1 LNQQQL
7 QIARAALW
15 HQTAN
20 PPPAAPLLTFDDAS
34 AWLDEIGLCLLLPR
48 HTQLPAPAPSFVEA
62 CMGVVRAMPPAD
74 AIAQATEL
82 ASRLIQADLAVP
94 LNLLGTVSEQPDF
107 LVTPDVL
114 PWVAAVRGDRQWKTA
129 PPGRIAPIVLRTWEA
144 LDKEGD
150 KTAIEISEI
159 LGRELTE
166 AAVLRALIELWT
178 TLRAVPAYTPGQPTR
193 WSLLKNRY
201 PAQLATGAN
210 TAQTTALSA
219 LLSIYVRAAVAA
231 SAEEAEIFLS
241 PLTARSRIREVIH
254 GMTAARQFR
263 TMSVGTQTL
272 LFLEGSLPE
281 SAPEPEPEK
290 QPAKPQPIALA
301 PSLPSRKEPRP
312 TKWELPG
319 ARPQT
324 PQPRREFVKRPAAN
338 FGQRRDSG
346 PRRAWQPGARKP
358 PARFAPESGEK
369 RPREQRPAAAD
380 RKPYPDRGKPHSDR
394 PYSDRGQRAG
404 KPAFSAKPGQR
415 PARATAR
422 PSAKP
427 WPRRPGQNLRS
438 GDFPKRPR
446 AARPERPAVANRPP
460 RENRPPTKPRWRNK
474 ESAPPQSRQN
484 RPWRGQPPQGSDNR
498 PPRPDH
504 PQPINRPQSMDRSQP
519 IDRPRR
525 DARPRNDRPRNESRP
540 RSDSRPRTG
549 PPRPAKKFPA
559 NPRFSGPK
567 GSSPARSGPPSP
579 RSATTS
585 RPSQSGKFPARRSS
599 RPPARPGARFSRP
612 GTPFKKS
619 FRKSDPG
626 KQIPRKNR
634 SQEENPE

>member
-1 LNQQQL
+1 LRYDIHGKTFSARFSASRPWFINPAVKRASILNQQQL

-20 PPPAAPLLTFDDAS
+20 PPPAAPLLTLDDAS
-34 AWLDEIGLCLLLPR
+34 AWLDEIGLCLFLPR

-82 ASRLIQADLAVP
+82 ASRLIQADRAIP
-94 LNLLGTVSEQPDF
+94 LNLLGAVSEQPDF

-114 PWVAAVRGDRQWKTA
+114 PWVAAVRGDRQWKSA

-144 LDKEGD
+144 LDREGD

-178 TLRAVPAYTPGQPTR
+178 TLRAIPAYAPGQSVR

-210 TAQTTALSA
+210 TSQATALSA
-219 LLSIYVRAAVAA
+219 LLSIYLRAAVAA

-281 SAPEPEPEK
+281 SAPEPEKQSAPT
-290 QPAKPQPIALA
+290 QPALVPG
-301 PSLPSRKEPRP
+301 LPSKEPRP
-312 TKWELPG
+312 TKWELP
-319 ARPQT
+319 ADQPQS
-324 PQPRREFVKRPAAN
+324 PPRQPRRESVKRPAAN
-338 FGQRRDSG
+338 FGQRRDSP
-346 PRRAWQPGARKP
+346 PRRPWQPGAKKP
-358 PARFAPESGEK
+358 PVRFAPGREEK
-369 RPREQRPAAAD
+369 RPREQRASAD
-380 RKPYPDRGKPHSDR
+380 RRKPFPDRRQRYSGRPNSDR

-404 KPAFSAKPGQR
+404 KSAFSAKPGQR
-415 PARATAR
+415 TPRSNNR
-422 PSAKP
+422 ENVKP
-427 WPRRPGQNLRS
+427 WRRRPGENLGRPDFPRRPRE
-438 GDFPKRPR
+438 
-446 AARPERPAVANRPP
+446 ARPQRPAVANRSP
-460 RENRPPTKPRWRNK
+460 RESGPPTKQRWRNR
-474 ESAPPQSRQN
+474 ESAPSRFRQNNPRRNEPPQS
-484 RPWRGQPPQGSDNR
+484 SDNR
-498 PPRPDH
+498 PSHSDR
-504 PQPINRPQSMDRSQP
+504 PQPM
-519 IDRPRR
+519 DRPR
-525 DARPRNDRPRNESRP
+525 SGTQ
-540 RSDSRPRTG
+540 PRTG
-549 PPRPAKKFPA
+549 PAKGFVAKS
-559 NPRFSGPK
+559 RFSAPK
-567 GSSPARSGPPSP
+567 ANSRSGPPTP
-579 RSATTS
+579 RSTTPS
-585 RPSQSGKFPARRSS
+585 HPSQPGKFSARRLG
-599 RPPARPGARFSRP
+599 RPPTGPRARFDRPGK
-612 GTPFKKS
+612 PFKKS
-619 FRKSDPG
+619 FRKSNPG
-626 KQIPRKNR
+626 ERNPRKNR